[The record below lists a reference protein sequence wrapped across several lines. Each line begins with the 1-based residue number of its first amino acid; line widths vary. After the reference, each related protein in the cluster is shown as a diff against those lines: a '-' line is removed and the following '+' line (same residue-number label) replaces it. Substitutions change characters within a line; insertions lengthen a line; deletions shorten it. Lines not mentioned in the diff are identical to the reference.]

1 MHRLIRL
8 RRYCS
13 LCLLLA
19 ASLSIPGR
27 AAAQGNE
34 GLPGEAPGMF
44 GGGLF
49 SSLFTGAPFT
59 GPRLADIVI
68 LGLGVFMLF
77 RFLTN
82 RRPPATGPDKTAR
95 PAPAPGETARA
106 AQSPAQGANNVPDSL
121 DGQTGTQSSQTPPPP
136 GPGGPVGQGGPVG
149 PDGRE
154 PSLARAYQAAEAAW
168 GGLRST
174 PKSPEQ
180 APGAQKPAFASQDEE
195 FLAGAKAVYARIR
208 EAMEKGDVSG
218 MTAFVAPDFMAELA
232 RMATERTAQTGGKTS
247 QLFLIEAA
255 ITGRESQGGV
265 TRIETRYEAVG
276 ALPGASGDD
285 RTREIWTFERDE
297 TSPGSMWRLRGIRA
311 A

>member
-1 MHRLIRL
+1 MHLPARL
-8 RRYCS
+8 RRHCP

-19 ASLSIPGR
+19 VFLSIPGR
-27 AAAQGNE
+27 AAAQGDE

-68 LGLGVFMLF
+68 IGLGVFMLF

-95 PAPAPGETARA
+95 PAPIPGETARA
-106 AQSPAQGANNVPDSL
+106 AQNPAQGAKNVQDSP
-121 DGQTGTQSSQTPPPP
+121 DGQTGPQSGQTPPPP
-136 GPGGPVGQGGPVG
+136 GPVGPVG

-195 FLAGAKAVYARIR
+195 FLAGAKAVYARMR

-218 MTAFVAPDFMAELA
+218 MTAFVAPEFMDELG
-232 RMATERTAQTGGKTS
+232 RMAAARAVQTGGKTS

-255 ITGRESQGGV
+255 VAARETRGGV
-265 TRIETRYEAVG
+265 TRIETRYEVVG
-276 ALPGASGDD
+276 ALPEAPGDD

-297 TSPGSMWRLRGIRA
+297 ASPGSMWRQAGIRA